1 MIQLSGAGKRYGHK
15 LLFEEADWLITPES
29 RLGLVGA
36 NGTGKTTVMKILAG
50 LETLDYGSISRA
62 KGISAGYLPQDGL
75 TLSGRSVF
83 AECMSV
89 FDELHAVEKEMESLT
104 HQMAELD
111 HTSAEYA
118 EVADRYQK
126 LEHEFRARDG
136 YTLEAEVG
144 KVLTGL
150 GFDREDWSRQ
160 TEEFSGGWQMRVAL
174 AKLLLQKPNLLLL
187 DEPTNHLDLEARN
200 WLEEYLVSYPY
211 AYVLISHDRYFLDV
225 TVKRIVEIWN
235 KRLHFYAGNYDQYL
249 AAKTARREQLE
260 SAYKTQRERIEQ
272 LEVFINRF
280 RYQATKAKQV
290 QSRIKELERIER
302 IEIPEEEKTVHF
314 SFPQPKPSGRIVA
327 EFINVAKSYQK
338 SPHNENRPS
347 TSSGQAVVW
356 GTRGANEHLVFAN
369 VNFMI
374 ERGERIALVGV
385 NGAGKS
391 TLIKL
396 LAGQETLTAGEY
408 KLGHEVQPDYFAQ
421 DQYKELDPEARI
433 LDDLGELSPSS
444 TQTQL
449 RSLLGCFLFS
459 GDDVF
464 KRIGVL
470 SGGERNRYALL
481 KMLLHPANFLL
492 LDEPT
497 NHLDMRAKDVLLE
510 ALMKYTGTVVFVSH
524 DRYFI
529 DKLAT
534 RVFEIGDGKVELYP
548 GNYEDY
554 LWRKNQQ
561 PVASSQL
568 PVSSQFS
575 VPSSQVEN
583 HKERRRTTVQGGN
596 TQQTAAFQNELIGEL
611 SATHSSMS
619 QAKQSRKG
627 QAAES
632 AAAPSNGNSPEPGTA
647 ETKPKRLNPIKRKQM
662 QDRLSDVEEEITR
675 MEAAIALCETR
686 LQTFVSA
693 AETQRQTQELAARK
707 SDLQDLMKEWE
718 ELSEALA

>member
-1 MIQLSGAGKRYGHK
+1 MIQLSSAGKRYGHK
-15 LLFEEADWLITPES
+15 LLFEDADWLITPES
-29 RLGLVGA
+29 RVGLVGA
-36 NGTGKTTVMKILAG
+36 NGTGKSTVMKILARM
-50 LETLDYGSISRA
+50 ESLDYGTISRA

-75 TLSGRSVF
+75 TLSGRSIF

-89 FDELHAVEKEMESLT
+89 FDELHDMEKEMESLT
-104 HQMAELD
+104 HSMSELD
-111 HTSAEYA
+111 HTGQEYA
-118 EVADRYQK
+118 NVADRYQK

-150 GFDREDWSRQ
+150 GFNRDDWKRQ
-160 TEEFSGGWQMRVAL
+160 TEEFSGGWQMRIAL

-200 WLEEYLVSYPY
+200 WLEEYLTSYPN
-211 AYVLISHDRYFLDV
+211 AFVLISHDRYFLDI
-225 TVKRIVEIWN
+225 TVDRIVEIWN
-235 KRLHFYAGNYDQYL
+235 KKLHFYAGNYDQYL
-249 AAKTARREQLE
+249 TAKAARKEQLE
-260 SAYKTQRERIEQ
+260 SAYKTQSDRIEQ

-280 RYQATKAKQV
+280 RYTATKAKQV
-290 QSRIKELERIER
+290 QSRIKELEKIER
-302 IEIPEEEKTVHF
+302 IQIPDEEKVVHF
-314 SFPQPKPSGRIVA
+314 TFPQPKPSGRIVA
-327 EFINVAKSYQK
+327 EFANVAKSYGD
-338 SPHNENRPS
+338 P
-347 TSSGQAVVW
+347 GV
-356 GTRGANEHLVFAN
+356 NEHKVFAN

-396 LAGQETLTAGEY
+396 LARTERLSSGEY
-408 KLGHEVQPDYFAQ
+408 KLGHDAQVDYFAQ
-421 DQYKELDPEARI
+421 DQYKELDQEARI

-444 TQTQL
+444 TQTHL

-464 KRIGVL
+464 KHIGVL

-497 NHLDMRAKDVLLE
+497 NHLDIRAKDVLLE

-529 DKLAT
+529 DNLAT

-554 LWRKNQQ
+554 LWRK
-561 PVASSQL
+561 
-568 PVSSQFS
+568 
-575 VPSSQVEN
+575 
-583 HKERRRTTVQGGN
+583 QGG
-596 TQQTAAFQNELIGEL
+596 A
-611 SATHSSMS
+611 
-619 QAKQSRKG
+619 AKQ
-627 QAAES
+627 
-632 AAAPSNGNSPEPGTA
+632 AAAIQRDLAAKTPAKSPMKFEERTAEEARAAVPTNGNAPAVESSDSKG
-647 ETKPKRLNPIKRKQM
+647 KRLNPIKRQKM
-662 QDRLSDVEEEITR
+662 QDRLREIEEEISKT
-675 MEAAIALCETR
+675 EAAIALTESQ
-686 LQTFVSA
+686 LQSFVSA
-693 AETQRQTQELAARK
+693 DETQRQTQELAMRK
-707 SDLQDLMKEWE
+707 DDLRDLMKEWE
-718 ELSEALA
+718 ELSETLAY

>member
-15 LLFEEADWLITPES
+15 LLFENADWLITPES
-29 RLGLVGA
+29 RIGLVGA
-36 NGTGKTTVMKILAG
+36 NGTGKSTIMKILAG
-50 LETLDYGSISRA
+50 SESLDYGSISRA
-62 KGISAGYLPQDGL
+62 KGISSGYLPQDGL
-75 TLSGRSVF
+75 TMTGRTVF

-89 FDELHAVEKEMESLT
+89 FAELHAIEKEMEALT
-104 HQMAELD
+104 RSMSELD
-111 HTSAEYA
+111 HEGAEYSS
-118 EVADRYQK
+118 VADRYQK
-126 LEHEFRARDG
+126 LEHEFVARDG
-136 YTLEAEVG
+136 YTLEAQVG
-144 KVLTGL
+144 LVLTGL
-150 GFDREDWSRQ
+150 GFHRDDWTRQ
-160 TEEFSGGWQMRVAL
+160 TEEFSGGWQMRIAL
-174 AKLLLQKPNLLLL
+174 GKLLLQKPNLLLL

-200 WLEEYLVSYPY
+200 WLEEYLTTYPN
-211 AYVLISHDRYFLDV
+211 AFVIISHDRYFLDI

-235 KRLHFYAGNYDQYL
+235 KRMHFYAGNYDQYL
-249 AAKTARREQLE
+249 SGKAARKEQLE
-260 SAYKTQRERIEQ
+260 SAYKTQHDRIEQ

-280 RYQATKAKQV
+280 RYTATKAKQV
-290 QSRIKELERIER
+290 QSRIKELEKMER

-327 EFINVAKSYQK
+327 EFASVAKSY
-338 SPHNENRPS
+338 
-347 TSSGQAVVW
+347 G
-356 GTRGANEHLVFAN
+356 EHKVFDK

-396 LAGQETLTAGEY
+396 LAQQEKLSAGEY
-408 KLGHEVQPDYFAQ
+408 KLGHEVHLDYFAQ

-433 LDDLGELSPSS
+433 LDDLGELSGAS
-444 TQTQL
+444 TQTEL

-497 NHLDMRAKDVLLE
+497 NHLDLRAKDVLLE

-534 RVFEIGDGKVELYP
+534 RVFEIGHGKVEIYP

-554 LWRKNQQ
+554 LWRKQGRTAAATET
-561 PVASSQL
+561 PKPSISSSGSST
-568 PVSSQFS
+568 VSSS
-575 VPSSQVEN
+575 VPANGDRVPASE
-583 HKERRRTTVQGGN
+583 
-596 TQQTAAFQNELIGEL
+596 
-611 SATHSSMS
+611 
-619 QAKQSRKG
+619 
-627 QAAES
+627 AAES
-632 AAAPSNGNSPEPGTA
+632 KG
-647 ETKPKRLNPIKRKQM
+647 KRLNPIKRQQM
-662 QDRLSDVEEEITR
+662 EDRLHEIEEEISR
-675 MEAAIALCETR
+675 AEAAIAVCETG
-686 LQTFVSA
+686 LQSFVSA
-693 AETQRQTQELAARK
+693 EETQRQTQELARAK
-707 SDLQDLMKEWE
+707 TDLQNLMTEWE
-718 ELSEALA
+718 ELSETLA

>member
-1 MIQLSGAGKRYGHK
+1 MIQLNAAGKRYGHK
-15 LLFEEADWLITPES
+15 LLFEDADWLITAES
-29 RLGLVGA
+29 RVGLVGA
-36 NGTGKTTVMKILAG
+36 NGTGKSTVMKILAG
-50 LETLDYGSISRA
+50 LESLDYGSISRA

-75 TLSGRSVF
+75 TLSGRSIF

-89 FDELHAVEKEMESLT
+89 FDDLHAMEKEMEQLT
-104 HQMAELD
+104 HSMSEFDPTGA
-111 HTSAEYA
+111 AYA
-118 EVADRYQK
+118 DVADRYQK

-150 GFDREDWSRQ
+150 GFHRDDWARQ
-160 TEEFSGGWQMRVAL
+160 TEEFSGGWQMRIAL

-200 WLEEYLVSYPY
+200 WLEEYLSSYPN
-211 AYVLISHDRYFLDV
+211 AFVLISHDRYFLDV
-225 TVKRIVEIWN
+225 TVDRIVEIWN
-235 KRLHFYAGNYDQYL
+235 KELHFYSGNYDQYL
-249 AAKTARREQLE
+249 AAKTARKEQLE
-260 SAYKTQRERIEQ
+260 SSYKVQRERIEQ

-290 QSRIKELERIER
+290 QSRIKELEKIER

-327 EFINVAKSYQK
+327 EFVNVAKSYPK
-338 SPHNENRPS
+338 SPHLPPQHAGTGRAGDPEKRE
-347 TSSGQAVVW
+347 TS
-356 GTRGANEHLVFAN
+356 GTQNEHEVFSN

-396 LAGQETLTAGEY
+396 LAHTEPLTAGQY
-408 KLGHEVQPDYFAQ
+408 KLGHEVHPDYFAQ
-421 DQYKELDPEARI
+421 DQYKELDPAARI
-433 LDDLGELSPSS
+433 LDDLAELSPSS
-444 TQTQL
+444 TQTHL

-464 KRIGVL
+464 KRIGIL

-481 KMLLHPANFLL
+481 KMMLHPANFLL

-554 LWRKNQQ
+554 LWRK
-561 PVASSQL
+561 
-568 PVSSQFS
+568 
-575 VPSSQVEN
+575 
-583 HKERRRTTVQGGN
+583 QGGAA
-596 TQQTAAFQNELIGEL
+596 QQMAAIENELVGEL
-611 SATHSSMS
+611 SANRSSDH
-619 QAKQSRKG
+619 QP
-627 QAAES
+627 S
-632 AAAPSNGNSPEPGTA
+632 ASGATNEPAVSPTNGNASKLESSDVKA
-647 ETKPKRLNPIKRKQM
+647 KRLNPIKRKQM
-662 QDRLSDVEEEITR
+662 QDRLREIEEEITR
-675 MEAAIALCETR
+675 MEAAIVLHETQ
-686 LQTFVSA
+686 LQTFISVE
-693 AETQRQTQELAARK
+693 ETQRQTQELTSHK
-707 SDLQDLMKEWE
+707 SDLKKLMNEWE
-718 ELSEALA
+718 ELSQVLTG